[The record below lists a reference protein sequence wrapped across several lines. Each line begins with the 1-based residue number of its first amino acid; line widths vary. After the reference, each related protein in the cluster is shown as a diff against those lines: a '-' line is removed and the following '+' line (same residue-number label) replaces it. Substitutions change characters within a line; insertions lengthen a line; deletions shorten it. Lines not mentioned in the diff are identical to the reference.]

1 VDASGEIGNLAFN
14 DIFGLK
20 EILLSEHRKIA
31 YNFAKKF
38 FEYANG
44 HEPNLQQR
52 IDLLKMIPD
61 NAEDCG
67 MRDLISDVV
76 VYSLKGTLE

>member
-1 VDASGEIGNLAFN
+1 MDASAKIGDFAFN

-38 FEYANG
+38 FEYAKG

-61 NAEDCG
+61 KAEDCG
-67 MRDLISDVV
+67 MRDLIGDVV
-76 VYSLKGTLE
+76 VYLLKGTFE